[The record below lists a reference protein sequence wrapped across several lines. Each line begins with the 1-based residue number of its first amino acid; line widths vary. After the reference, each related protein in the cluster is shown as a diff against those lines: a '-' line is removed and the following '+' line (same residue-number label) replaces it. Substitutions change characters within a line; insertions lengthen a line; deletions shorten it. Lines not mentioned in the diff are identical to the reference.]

1 MEGTA
6 GVTSVQEFSCS
17 NMDSTLHA
25 LPPDIQWDP
34 TSWLTA
40 VDLSL
45 HAHIEEKLLLTV
57 TCLLGGLALTQQIE
71 SS

>member
-1 MEGTA
+1 MDGTA